1 MKVIQA
7 FEMFYIAANTVYL
20 RKKKAWLSSSNFEEN
35 WLDNK
40 DG

>member
-7 FEMFYIAANTVYL
+7 FEMFYIAANTVFE
-20 RKKKAWLSSSNFEEN
+20 KKKAWLSSSNFEEN